1 MILQLSNGTYLH
13 TAYAVS
19 NIPEEFT
26 AEDWSLT
33 SQEGMHYIG
42 TYIDSSSV
50 ESTDPTQYS
59 WEELLDTAID
69 DTDSEGE
76 MPVADYQAQIDAL
89 QDQVSILQTDKED
102 LAGNIEIN
110 ANNVATASELGS
122 TAQDLALEANQVAQ
136 ATGQHF
142 WSTKE
147 LTYFLS
153 TDTTVDTSKTYYSYD
168 GTDYTEVTPIGTED
182 PSTEGWYEAL
192 GTGAYVTA
200 QTQDEFKQTPT
211 GKNSLWN
218 SLGMLFR
225 SGLNYLLAILAGGA
239 DGTGPKGIAIYDGQG
254 NTDNNM
260 VAQFTDSGSVIGK
273 DAKTIIGSNRIIMLN
288 EEGVGLFEATGTGQ
302 SISQRVSEYY
312 GIMLTHTMTL
322 DYTIFTKGIPPQGT
336 EFNIEYD
343 YGGPTPKQPAFT
355 VGVWKSYDFEN
366 PDINTIEIVYD
377 GAQTI
382 SISYEKLM
390 PYWGDAEIVGLS
402 YTLTSDAPAFTLGN
416 RALDNT
422 KGAYSLAVG
431 NSIIASENYQTVLGK
446 YNVEEANTILIIGN
460 GTDDN
465 NRANI
470 LEVDTQGSITAS
482 GDIIAGK
489 TLVVN
494 NDSGTKVNITSNGAI
509 RRNGSNIF
517 AFATASG
524 TSTLT
529 TGHVTHTTS
538 YTLPANYN
546 RILAVR
552 AIDTNHQS
560 ILQLTA
566 FNVNGDGSYGATCSL
581 VAHFYNRSSSNAG
594 STTVTWELCI
604 GAF

>member
-26 AEDWSLT
+26 QEDWSLT

-142 WSTKE
+142 WSTEE

-153 TDTTVDTSKTYYSYD
+153 TDTTVDTGKTYYSYD

-254 NTDNNM
+254 NSESNI
-260 VAQFTDSGSVIGK
+260 VAQFTDSGSVLGK
-273 DAKTIIGSNRIIMLN
+273 QNNGQLALTDANITLTDQGNKT
-288 EEGVGLFEATGTGQ
+288 
-302 SISQRVSEYY
+302 
-312 GIMLTHTMTL
+312 
-322 DYTIFTKGIPPQGT
+322 
-336 EFNIEYD
+336 
-343 YGGPTPKQPAFT
+343 AFT
-355 VGVWKSYDFEN
+355 VQNRTTTDQGTITDRVLTTTTRNYEGIFTHQLSYD
-366 PDINTIEIVYD
+366 YL
-377 GAQTI
+377 G
-382 SISYEKLM
+382 
-390 PYWGDAEIVGLS
+390 GLVAKFG
-402 YTLTSDAPAFTLGN
+402 YGEAGPGVRTQPITLAVADFGPWT
-416 RALDNT
+416 LDNT
-422 KGAYSLAVG
+422 
-431 NSIIASENYQTVLGK
+431 TH
-446 YNVEEANTILIIGN
+446 NVH
-460 GTDDN
+460 
-465 NRANI
+465 
-470 LEVDTQGSITAS
+470 
-482 GDIIAGK
+482 
-489 TLVVN
+489 
-494 NDSGTKVNITSNGAI
+494 
-509 RRNGSNIF
+509 
-517 AFATASG
+517 ASG
-524 TSTLT
+524 TIAFDSNTNTVTLT
-529 TGHVTHTTS
+529 VEQTQHGTYDNFFLYFDLLYTS
-538 YTLPANYN
+538 YIQAPILTIGEIDPVYMYTTDRLLIGDTNGIHFTVTKAGKVYAQNIGGYSSEDYTGYYRMGGCVVLTGSVTINVTTANTNTDRAITFGHTFKYKPAISVSMLNIGGSYYQ
-546 RILAVR
+546 RVTAAGPTTTGFTARVR
-552 AIDTNHQS
+552 AGGTPG
-560 ILQLTA
+560 
-566 FNVNGDGSYGATCSL
+566 NVTVVWMAIGEEAT
-581 VAHFYNRSSSNAG
+581 
-594 STTVTWELCI
+594 
-604 GAF
+604 